1 MSLQSLVFCRDE
13 KIVRVLR
20 RVLSDLEISLEH
32 CPDADA
38 IIRKLT
44 RKRYEAVIVD
54 CADTEQAAQIL
65 KSVRSAPCNKHAVA
79 VALVEEQTGLRSVF
93 DLGAHFVLY
102 KPISSERA
110 KSSFRAARALM
121 KRERRRHERIL
132 VQVPVTVITA
142 KGKHI
147 KTTTVD
153 LGEGGMALQLSE
165 HLSHATA
172 LHLQF
177 SIPDSEYKVDCT
189 AEVAWENAA
198 EQAGLR
204 FRDVEP
210 ETHKKLLAWI
220 ASHSADLD
228 RDDPPIQ
235 CKLTDLSLG
244 GCYLETSAPFPQRTR
259 VTLSMR
265 VGLLQVEAEGVVRVL
280 HPEIGM
286 GVEFTQGTAEER
298 QQVEKFIHA
307 LMNSNGVLPDLMVDP
322 QGIEPGEP
330 QTAMSTQEEGD
341 DPLVFLFHHKAE
353 LPAEAFH
360 AELKRQ
366 RSGPVEVGASA

>member
-1 MSLQSLVFCRDE
+1 MSLQSLVFCGDE

-32 CPDADA
+32 CPDPDA
-38 IIRKLT
+38 VIRKLT
-44 RKRYEAVIVD
+44 RKRFEAVIVD
-54 CADTEQAAQIL
+54 CADAEHAAQIL
-65 KSVRSAPCNKHAVA
+65 KSVRSAPCNRHAVA

-132 VQVPVTVITA
+132 VQVPVTVIFEKSKTPLR
-142 KGKHI
+142 I
-147 KTTTVD
+147 KTAD
-153 LGEGGMALQLSE
+153 LGEGGMAVQLNQGLGHSGPFQV
-165 HLSHATA
+165 
-172 LHLQF
+172 QF
-177 SIPDSEYKVDCT
+177 TIPGSDYKVDCA
-189 AEVAWENAA
+189 AEVAWENGMQ
-198 EQAGLR
+198 QAGFR
-204 FRDVEP
+204 FKDLALEP
-210 ETHKKLLAWI
+210 HKHLLAWI

-228 RDDPPIQ
+228 KDDPPIQ

-244 GCYLETSAPFPQRTR
+244 GCYLETATPFPQRTR

-265 VGLLQVEAEGVVRVL
+265 VGMLQVEAEGVVRVL
-280 HPEIGM
+280 HPDMGM
-286 GVEFTQGTAEER
+286 GVEFTQGTTEQR

-307 LMNSNGVLPDLMVDP
+307 LMNSNGVLPDLMVEP

-330 QTAMSTQEEGD
+330 QAVATQQEGD
-341 DPLVFLFHHKAE
+341 DPLVFLFQHKAE
-353 LPAEAFH
+353 LTAEAFH
-360 AELKRQ
+360 AELRRQ
-366 RSGPVEVGASA
+366 RGGPPEVVASA